1 MNIKKISKI
10 FGLVLLFIV
19 LFIILGA
26 SFYVFFVIKD
36 EKLNKNQL
44 ESKMIET
51 VKIKDSR
58 GNSLDYYS
66 SVKPFVPYE
75 EISKNVIK
83 AFISVEDKRFY
94 SHKGLDYKRIIGATI
109 NNLKAGYFKE
119 GGSTITQQ
127 LAKNALLSQEKT
139 IDRKLKEAKLSLEI
153 EKNYTKEEILAMYL
167 NTIYFGNSRYG
178 IDSASKKLFN
188 KSPNELTLGES
199 AILAG
204 IVKNPLKNSPL
215 NSVENAINRK
225 NLILGLMLEQNL
237 ITEEEYH
244 IALKEGYAIPKES
257 NTTKHTNTSYTEM
270 VISEASNILGIS
282 EIELVSSGYEIH
294 TFYDENAQN
303 ILNNAYY
310 SENLMVENAE
320 KSFMLVDNKSGGI
333 IAYISSVSYSP
344 FIYRRC
350 PASTLKPIVS
360 YAPAIEK
367 GLVLPDSPILDEK
380 QDFYGYSPN
389 NFNNS
394 YLGWTD
400 VRETLKSSSNACSV
414 KLLDMVGQDYAFNLA
429 RNFGISLAPND
440 SLATALGGTT
450 YGQTII
456 ELLTA
461 YSTLSNGGIKKN
473 ISSIMAIYD
482 KQGKE
487 LYSYKGDEK
496 RVVSEETAHFLTE
509 MLLDCAKDGTAKKL
523 QSLPF
528 EVASKTGTNGNKDGN
543 FDAWNI
549 SYTLDYTLS
558 SWYGSKNNKESLP
571 LAVTGGSFP
580 TLASKFIWSQLPKPK
595 AFTTPNGIK
604 TTQIDSYS
612 LNNFHILTLANE
624 NTPIECIRSIETSS
638 KYAIPT
644 SNYFDNAIPNDFK
657 VQIGDG
663 EIIISYS
670 PSPKFSYKVEN
681 SLGNVVCEHKKG
693 LDKVEIFLPKPNN
706 SFELY
711 SLIAYVDDTILVK
724 RSRPELVITI

>member
-1 MNIKKISKI
+1 MKVKRISKI
-10 FGLVLLFIV
+10 IGLVLLFIV
-19 LFIILGA
+19 VFIILGA
-26 SFYVFFVIKD
+26 SFYAFSVVKD
-36 EKLNKNQL
+36 EKLNKSLL

-51 VKIKDSR
+51 VRIKDNF
-58 GNSLDYYS
+58 GNNLDYFS
-66 SVKPFVPYE
+66 RVKPFVPYE
-75 EISKNVIK
+75 EISKNVIN

-94 SHKGLDYKRIIGATI
+94 SHKGLDYRRIIGATI
-109 NNLKAGYFKE
+109 NNIKAGYFKE

-167 NTIYFGNSRYG
+167 NTIYFGNSLYG
-178 IDSASKKLFN
+178 VGSASKKLFN
-188 KSPNELTLGES
+188 KQPSELTVGES

-237 ITEEEYH
+237 ITKEEYD
-244 IALKEGYAIPKES
+244 IAIKEEYVIPKES
-257 NTTKHTNTSYTEM
+257 DTTKHKNTSYTEM
-270 VISEASNILGIS
+270 VISEASDILGIS

-294 TFYDENAQN
+294 TFYEENAQN

-310 SENLMVENAE
+310 SENLTVENSE
-320 KSFMLVDNKSGGI
+320 KSFMLVDNELGGI
-333 IAYISSVSYSP
+333 IAYVSSVSYSP

-350 PASTLKPIVS
+350 PASTLKPVVS

-367 GLVLPDSPILDEK
+367 GLILPDSPILDEK

-394 YLGWTD
+394 YLGWTN
-400 VRETLKSSSNACSV
+400 VRETLKSSSNASSV

-429 RNFGISLAPND
+429 RNFGIRLAPND

-456 ELLTA
+456 ELITA
-461 YSTLSNGGIKKN
+461 YSTLSNGGVRKN
-473 ISSIMAIYD
+473 VSSIKAIYD

-487 LYSYKGDEK
+487 LYHYECNEK
-496 RVVSEETAHFLTE
+496 RVVSEETAHFITK
-509 MLLDCAKDGTAKKL
+509 MLIDCAKDGTAKKL
-523 QSLPF
+523 QSLAF
-528 EVASKTGTNGNKDGN
+528 EVASKTGTNGNKEGN

-549 SYTLDYTLS
+549 SYTLDYTLA
-558 SWYGSKNNKESLP
+558 SWYGSKDYKESLP

-580 TLASKFIWSQLPKPK
+580 TIASKFIWSQLPKPK

-604 TTQIDSYS
+604 TVQVDGYS
-612 LNNFHILTLANE
+612 LDNFHILTLANE
-624 NTPIECIRSIETSS
+624 NTPIECIKSIEIHS
-638 KYAIPT
+638 KHTITT
-644 SNYFDNAIPNDFK
+644 SNYFDDALPNDFK

-663 EIIISYS
+663 EILVSYS
-670 PSPKFSYKVEN
+670 PSKKFSYKVEN
-681 SLGNVVCEHKKG
+681 SLGDVVYEHKKG

-706 SFELY
+706 SFELFFL
-711 SLIAYVDDTILVK
+711 SAYVDDTILVK